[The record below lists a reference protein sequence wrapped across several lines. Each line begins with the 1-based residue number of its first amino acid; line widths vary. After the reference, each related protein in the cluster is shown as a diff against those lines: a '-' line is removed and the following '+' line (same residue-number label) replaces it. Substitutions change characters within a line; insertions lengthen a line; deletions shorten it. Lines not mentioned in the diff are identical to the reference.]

1 MRPTRLKRI
10 KTAVLASSKSIGLF
24 SAMGRSRWRTD
35 RLLILGYH
43 GISLDDEHLW
53 NSALY
58 MSQEAL
64 ARRLELLVRNKC
76 SVLPLREAVDRLA
89 SNDLPPRS
97 VAITFD
103 DGFYDFAVRAHPVIQ
118 EFGVPVTVYQTSYY
132 STFNRPI
139 FDVACSYILWK
150 GAAQRLDG
158 APFIGAPGL
167 LDLSTADRR
176 AAVTLRIRQTM
187 LRDGRSAQEKDVLLD
202 RLAEALG
209 VDIGTMRKNRVL
221 HLMTPAELRRV
232 AGAGVDLQLHT
243 HRHRVPMNRD
253 LFLAEIADN
262 RRFLADVG
270 QPSTDHFCY
279 PSGAYD
285 AAFLPWLAEAGVR
298 AATTCDPGL
307 ATRSSPPLLL
317 PRIIDWSGL
326 SDVEFEGWL
335 NGVSDVLPRRPV
347 QRSVALTAE
356 PTR

>member
-1 MRPTRLKRI
+1 MRPTKLKRI

-24 SAMGRSRWRTD
+24 SVMGRSRWRTD

-43 GISLDDEHLW
+43 GISIGDEHLW
-53 NSALY
+53 NPALY
-58 MSQEAL
+58 MSQDAL
-64 ARRLELLVRNKC
+64 ARRLELLVGNNC

-89 SNDLPPRS
+89 RNDLPPRS

-103 DGFYDFAVRAHPVIQ
+103 DGSYDFAVRAHPVIQ

-132 STFNRPI
+132 STFNRPV
-139 FDVACSYILWK
+139 FDVACSYILWQ

-158 APFIGAPGL
+158 ERFTGAAGL
-167 LDLSTADRR
+167 LDLHTADRR
-176 AAVTLRIRQTM
+176 AAVCRRIRQTM

-209 VDIGTMRKNRVL
+209 VDISSMRKNRVL
-221 HLMTPAELRRV
+221 HLMTPAEL
-232 AGAGVDLQLHT
+232 Q
-243 HRHRVPMNRD
+243 RVPMNRE

-262 RRFLADVG
+262 RRFLADIG

-307 ATRSSPPLLL
+307 ATRTSPPLLL
-317 PRIIDWSGL
+317 PRIIDSSSL

-335 NGVSDVLPRRPV
+335 YGVSDVLPHRLV
-347 QRSVALTAE
+347 ERSVALTAE
-356 PTR
+356 STR